1 MTLEPLSLDQLKL
14 VLAVVEEGSFS
25 AAARRFNRAQSA
37 VSYAV
42 QMLEQQL
49 GLALFDRGGHR
60 PRPTEAA
67 RMLLGEIEAI
77 VGRAERLRGR
87 ARAIATGLEPE
98 LGVVIDIAFPMEATA
113 DLMAAFREAFPA
125 VPARLFVDR
134 LGGVQ
139 ELVLEG
145 QAAIGVGIAHPNL
158 PPALT
163 GYRLRPIA
171 MLPVVAPDHPLAR
184 AAAPLS
190 RAALEEHVQLVL
202 SDRTQRSEG
211 QDFFVLSPLN
221 WRIADLGAK
230 LALLRRGVGWGRMPR
245 HMVAADLAEG
255 RLVRL
260 AIDGLPAEGD
270 AAPLLVFHHHDRPLG
285 PAGQWLLRRIRAT
298 A

>member
-1 MTLEPLSLDQLKL
+1 MKLEGLSLDQLKV

-42 QMLEQQL
+42 QMLEEQL
-49 GLALFDRGGHR
+49 GLTLFDRSGHR

-67 RMLLGEIEAI
+67 RSLLGEIDAI
-77 VGRAERLRGR
+77 VSRAERLRGR
-87 ARAIATGLEPE
+87 ARSMATGLEPE
-98 LGVVIDIAFPMEATA
+98 LGIVIDIAFPMAATA
-113 DLMAAFREAFPA
+113 DLMAAFRQAFPG
-125 VPARLFVDR
+125 VPARLHVDR

-145 QAAIGVGIAHPNL
+145 QAAIGVGIAHPDL
-158 PPALT
+158 PPALV
-163 GYRLRPIA
+163 GYRLRPIR
-171 MLPVVAPDHPLAR
+171 MVPVAAPDHPLAR
-184 AAAPLS
+184 ADAPLA
-190 RAALEEHVQLVL
+190 RATLETHVQLVL

-211 QDFFVLSPLN
+211 QEFFVLSPQT

-230 LALLRRGVGWGRMPR
+230 QALLRRGVGWGRMPA

-260 AIDGLPAEGD
+260 AIDGLPPEGD
-270 AAPLLVFHHHDRPLG
+270 AAPLVAFHHADRPIG
-285 PAGQWLLRRIRAT
+285 PAGTWLLERIRAT